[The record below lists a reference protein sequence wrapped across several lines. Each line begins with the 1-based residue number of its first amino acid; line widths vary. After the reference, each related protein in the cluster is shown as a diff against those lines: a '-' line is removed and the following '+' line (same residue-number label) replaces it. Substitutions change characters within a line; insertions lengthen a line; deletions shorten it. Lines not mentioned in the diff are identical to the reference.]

1 MATVVELELEL
12 ALEAV
17 DTEDT
22 ALPEDVAADDDD
34 DDVTVGRT
42 SAPDL
47 MVGEAALDDCWAIFA
62 DWVWEAWLPQ
72 EVMSTVTPM

>member
-1 MATVVELELEL
+1 MLATVVELAL

-22 ALPEDVAADDDD
+22 VVPEDVAAD

-62 DWVWEAWLPQ
+62 DWVWEAWLLQ